1 MKKRFITA
9 LLVIAC
15 VFALVGCGASNTSS
29 EPEQLELTEE
39 QQKQWYNSASQFV
52 LTMNEALQT
61 GQAEARRDD
70 PVYGPAFNGWE
81 NALKDIGEVQ
91 NIVGKS
97 CYFTR
102 KDGTVTVTVKGSRH
116 DADVVFTM
124 EGTDQGYEL
133 KGIATNVEYSME
145 EKIQQAALNTLLGM
159 GKTFVIL
166 ILLAFVIASFGLIM
180 NGAARKAQKSKA
192 KSAPVP
198 AAEEPSYEATDKEI
212 AAESADDE
220 ELIAVISAAVAAA
233 DNDELI
239 AVISAAVAAYEEE
252 AGSAAKPG
260 VNGFV
265 ARTIRKSRRK

>member
-1 MKKRFITA
+1 MKK
-9 LLVIAC
+9 VI
-15 VFALVGCGASNTSS
+15 
-29 EPEQLELTEE
+29 P
-39 QQKQWYNSASQFV
+39 
-52 LTMNEALQT
+52 
-61 GQAEARRDD
+61 
-70 PVYGPAFNGWE
+70 
-81 NALKDIGEVQ
+81 
-91 NIVGKS
+91 
-97 CYFTR
+97 
-102 KDGTVTVTVKGSRH
+102 
-116 DADVVFTM
+116 
-124 EGTDQGYEL
+124 
-133 KGIATNVEYSME
+133 
-145 EKIQQAALNTLLGM
+145 
-159 GKTFVIL
+159 TFVIL